1 MQHVNALYTAKIDEV
16 YSHLRKTIPNFQ
28 PTQEFIDGLLNAIML
43 KDTRE
48 FKRKMNYLAA
58 SEASRHSYLR
68 VIQRQS
74 MDASISPELHH
85 PHPDIVRPVT
95 PPPLQ
100 INRDEVH
107 EDPIVPHN
115 TPIVKYLQYP
125 ILEEEELQ
133 ELPLDQEVDELQ
145 EEELDQELD
154 QELDEESYEA
164 AWYSHDMLQYYD

>member
-16 YSHLRKTIPNFQ
+16 YSHLTKTIPNFQ

-74 MDASISPELHH
+74 RDASISQELHH

-100 INRDEVH
+100 INRDQVH
-107 EDPIVPHN
+107 EAPTVPHN
-115 TPIVKYLQYP
+115 TPIVKYLQYH
-125 ILEEEELQ
+125 ILEELQ
-133 ELPLDQEVDELQ
+133 ELHELVPLDEELDELQ
-145 EEELDQELD
+145 EEELD
-154 QELDEESYEA
+154 EESYED
-164 AWYSHDMLQYYD
+164 AWSSHDMLQYYD